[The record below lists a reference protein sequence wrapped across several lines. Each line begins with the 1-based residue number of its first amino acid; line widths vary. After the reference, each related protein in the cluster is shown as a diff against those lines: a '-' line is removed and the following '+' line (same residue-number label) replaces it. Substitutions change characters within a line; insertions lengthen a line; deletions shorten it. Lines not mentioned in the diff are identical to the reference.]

1 MASLLQVEQTFQR
14 REGVI
19 DDQMLVPW
27 TSKMRSKNWPLDL
40 AVLRTA
46 FGEGNGNPLQ
56 CSRLENPRDGGAWWA
71 AVCGVTQGRTRL
83 KRLSS
88 IRTAFT
94 LVTASAEMEKISKSK
109 GEGKLKKS
117 SSGDNFRKFSCKRN
131 QRERSEGRETDQ
143 TKFFFPNMRKI
154 TAYLYVNR
162 KDLLQIDAFE

>member
-1 MASLLQVEQTFQR
+1 
-14 REGVI
+14 
-19 DDQMLVPW
+19 
-27 TSKMRSKNWPLDL
+27 
-40 AVLRTA
+40 
-46 FGEGNGNPLQ
+46 
-56 CSRLENPRDGGAWWA
+56 
-71 AVCGVTQGRTRL
+71 
-83 KRLSS
+83 
-88 IRTAFT
+88 
-94 LVTASAEMEKISKSK
+94 MEKISKSK